1 MTEFDL
7 KKAKEGAKLIT
18 RSGKHA
24 RIVCYDRKDKVKNG
38 TILALICNDKET
50 WERPVFY
57 FQNGRQVDLEKS
69 LDLFIDE

>member
-1 MTEFDL
+1 MTEFNL
-7 KKAKEGAKLIT
+7 QKAKEGAKLVT

-24 RIVCYDRKDKVKNG
+24 RIVCYDRIDKLKQG
-38 TILALICNDKET
+38 TILALISNDKLT